1 MVMYKINHIKS
12 TVINILSIIFH
23 VIIGAIFIVNLGL
36 ASVMAT
42 IDRSQVEL
50 NETFTLK
57 IIVDTAIDEEPDA
70 SALEEDFFVGSR
82 SQLSNTTI
90 INGQISRSRTW
101 TYALMAKRSGKLVI
115 PPVIIAKERSLP
127 IDILITPQSEAILGE
142 ADIFVS
148 AELDMDENYVQA
160 QTLLKIKIYRMVQ
173 TRQPRLFEPE
183 ISGVETLIEIAGD
196 DKNYESVINGKT
208 YDVIERIYA
217 LFPQV
222 SGELLIEPIR
232 FEARI
237 LKNGSIT
244 GRRTYQSS
252 KSIIKVLPIPAPP
265 KDYPNAKW
273 LPAREVKINDEW
285 SRDLQN
291 LKTGEPITRQI
302 KVNAVG
308 QLSTQLPPI
317 DYKLDANLKI
327 YPDKP
332 KLSDNIRA
340 EGIIASRIDQYA
352 MIGISAGKIELPS
365 VNLPWWDI
373 DEKIWKIAS
382 LPMQN
387 ITIKPSIEVLEEKES
402 VPIIEE
408 SELTPNKSNITSD
421 VWRNISGI
429 LGTLWL
435 LTILLWFY
443 SKPKKNLNEQK
454 IIKPGYKKR
463 EKYLRKVVYAAQ
475 QNEKEK
481 FKKALFEW
489 ANIQWPSNKPRSIEE
504 IALRVKKPLSDE
516 LLSFNKVAYGP
527 NQKHSWDGKIMVESI
542 KNISLH
548 IETDKQQSHRSL
560 PELAPE

>member
-12 TVINILSIIFH
+12 MVINILSIIFH

-57 IIVDTAIDEEPDA
+57 VIVDTAIDEEPDA
-70 SALEEDFFVGSR
+70 SALEKDFFVGSR

-142 ADIFVS
+142 ADIFIS

-382 LPMQN
+382 LSMQN
-387 ITIKPSIEVLEEKES
+387 ISIKPSIEVLKEKES

-475 QNEKEK
+475 QNEKK
-481 FKKALFEW
+481 SLKRRYL
-489 ANIQWPSNKPRSIEE
+489 NGQI
-504 IALRVKKPLSDE
+504 
-516 LLSFNKVAYGP
+516 FNGLVT
-527 NQKHSWDGKIMVESI
+527 NLEV
-542 KNISLH
+542 
-548 IETDKQQSHRSL
+548 
-560 PELAPE
+560 

>member
-57 IIVDTAIDEEPDA
+57 VIVDTAIDEEPDA
-70 SALEEDFFVGSR
+70 SALEKDFFVGSR

-142 ADIFVS
+142 ADIFIS

-382 LPMQN
+382 LSMQN
-387 ITIKPSIEVLEEKES
+387 ISIKPSIEVLKEKES
-402 VPIIEE
+402 LPIIEE

-475 QNEKEK
+475 KNQKEK

-489 ANIQWPSNKPRSIEE
+489 ANIQWPNNKPRSIEE

-527 NQKHSWDGKIMVESI
+527 KQKYSWDGKIMVESI
-542 KNISLH
+542 KNISLN
-548 IETDKQQSHRSL
+548 IETDKQQSYRSL

>member
-1 MVMYKINHIKS
+1 MNPPLRDKSHYDRLWYAVKNNLNDTIGSDHAPHLKENKDKVYPNSPSGMPGVQTLMPVMLNHVNDGKLTLNQLMNLVCENPIKIFGIK
-12 TVINILSIIFH
+12 NK
-23 VIIGAIFIVNLGL
+23 GFIKEGFD
-36 ASVMAT
+36 A
-42 IDRSQVEL
+42 D
-50 NETFTLK
+50 FT
-57 IIVDTAIDEEPDA
+57 IVDMNKTIEINNKNIESKCGWSPFDGYEFKGTPV
-70 SALEEDFFVGSR
+70 S
-82 SQLSNTTI
+82 TI

-142 ADIFVS
+142 ADIFIS

-382 LPMQN
+382 LSMQN
-387 ITIKPSIEVLEEKES
+387 ISIKPSIEVLKEKES

-421 VWRNISGI
+421 AVSYTH
-429 LGTLWL
+429 LTLP
-435 LTILLWFY
+435 T
-443 SKPKKNLNEQK
+443 
-454 IIKPGYKKR
+454 
-463 EKYLRKVVYAAQ
+463 
-475 QNEKEK
+475 
-481 FKKALFEW
+481 KA
-489 ANIQWPSNKPRSIEE
+489 
-504 IALRVKKPLSDE
+504 
-516 LLSFNKVAYGP
+516 
-527 NQKHSWDGKIMVESI
+527 
-542 KNISLH
+542 
-548 IETDKQQSHRSL
+548 
-560 PELAPE
+560 